1 MPVKLWGSV
10 FELLCAVKLDC
21 DETVVVD
28 VKDNLELEV
37 VRRRICLACKNRHA
51 SEMNQSLGLPLLN
64 RYKGT
69 GWMGGV
75 YSVLVFTPNF
85 KIAFRIT
92 RTRTSNSYSTGSCP
106 R

>member
-37 VRRRICLACKNRHA
+37 VRCRICLACKNRHA
-51 SEMNQSLGLPLLN
+51 SEMHQSLGLPPL
-64 RYKGT
+64 KGT